1 MALRKTSLEIKKKI
15 LSVCVRLFIEQGYN
29 NTPISQIIKESGVSA
44 STFQNIFH
52 TKDAVMNEL
61 VEFMFKSQFKTANEL
76 TPTVPSPVYVYAVET
91 AIQLAITESNENL
104 REIYIEAYSHN
115 DSLEYIHQCTA
126 VENYKIFKEYFPNY
140 NQSDF
145 YAMDIG
151 TSGIIYGYMQKQC
164 NIHFTFQQKIE
175 QFISLALRCYKI
187 PENDIQNI
195 ITYVNSIDLVAA
207 ADSIIQKLFAEL
219 EMKFNFKLDI
229 PAEHQKSLF

>member
-1 MALRKTSLEIKKKI
+1 MALRKASLEVKKKI
-15 LSVCVRLFIEQGYN
+15 LSVCVRLFIEQGYDD
-29 NTPISQIIKESGVSA
+29 TPISQIIKESGVSA

-61 VEFMFKSQFKTANEL
+61 VEFMFKSQFKASHEVTAN
-76 TPTVPSPVYVYAVET
+76 VPSPVYIYATET

-104 REIYIEAYSHN
+104 REIYLEAYSHN
-115 DSLEYIHQCTA
+115 DTLEYIHQQTA
-126 VENYKIFKEYFPNY
+126 LKNYKIFKDYFPNY

-145 YAMDIG
+145 YAMDVG
-151 TSGIIYGYMQKQC
+151 TCGIIYGYMQKHC

-187 PENDIQNI
+187 PENEIQEI
-195 ITYVNSIDLVAA
+195 IKYVNSVDIVAL
-207 ADSIIQKLFAEL
+207 ADSVMQRLFAEL

-229 PAEHQKSLF
+229 PEEK

>member
-29 NTPISQIIKESGVSA
+29 NTPINQIIKESGVSA

-91 AIQLAITESNENL
+91 AIQLAIAESNENL

-229 PAEHQKSLF
+229 PADHQKSLF

>member
-29 NTPISQIIKESGVSA
+29 NTPISQIIKESGISA

-61 VEFMFKSQFKTANEL
+61 VEFMFKSQFKAADEL
-76 TPTVPSPVYVYAVET
+76 ACNVPSPVYVYAIET
-91 AIQLAITESNENL
+91 AIQLAITESNNNL
-104 REIYIEAYSHN
+104 REVYLEAYSHN

-126 VENYKIFKEYFPNY
+126 VENYRIFKNNFPGY

-145 YAMDIG
+145 YAMEVG
-151 TSGIIYGYMQKQC
+151 TSGIIYGYMKKQC

-187 PENDIQNI
+187 PENEIQDII
-195 ITYVNSIDLVAA
+195 AYVNSIDVIPVANN
-207 ADSIIQKLFAEL
+207 ILQKLFADL
-219 EMKFNFKLDI
+219 EVKFNFKLDV
-229 PAEHQKSLF
+229 PTETEDSMF

>member
-29 NTPISQIIKESGVSA
+29 DTPISQIIKESGVSA

-61 VEFMFKSQFKTANEL
+61 VEFMYKSQFKAANEI
-76 TPTVPSPVYVYAVET
+76 TNNVPSPVYIYTTET

-104 REIYIEAYSHN
+104 REIYLEAYSHN
-115 DSLEYIHQCTA
+115 DSLEYIHQSTA
-126 VENYKIFKEYFPNY
+126 VENYKIFKNYFPNY
-140 NQSDF
+140 TQSDF

-151 TSGIIYGYMQKQC
+151 TCGIIYGYMQKQC
-164 NIHFTFQQKIE
+164 NIHFTFQQKVE

-187 PENDIQNI
+187 PEDEIQKI
-195 ITYVNSIDLVAA
+195 IAYVNSIDIVAL
-207 ADSIIQKLFAEL
+207 ADGVMQRLFSEL

-229 PAEHQKSLF
+229 PEEHQKISF